1 MQRLFE
7 FSVLQGKLLK
17 WEIAMFE
24 RSYLACT
31 LAFFFSQ
38 QAFYSAES
46 LSTRCRIAGLLH
58 ALNFRL

>member
-31 LAFFFSQ
+31 LAFSFPNKHFTLQ
-38 QAFYSAES
+38 KVLVPAVV
-46 LSTRCRIAGLLH
+46 
-58 ALNFRL
+58 